1 MLLVGTGL
9 TMVDVALSLAR
20 PGRTLHAVSR
30 RGRVPAAHTTR
41 AKPPT
46 PAPRTPQLAAVAAG
60 TAPAD
65 LDELRTLVRDTVA
78 AAVRETRDW
87 RPAFDTLRPLT
98 AALWSCLGPDERADF
113 LSTDAAWWDLHRH
126 RMPPSTAAAVARL
139 RADGALRVGSDEV
152 LAAEE
157 TADGLVVV
165 LASGRRLAVGAVV
178 NCTGPQGDVRRVGRP
193 ADRRPARRGGTAVP
207 GPLGLGL
214 RTHGGRLVD
223 ASGAHDAPVWTLG
236 AMRRGELFETTA
248 VPEIRAQAAAV
259 AAAVA
264 AELFAP
270 GGRRAHR
277 AGPATSWACR

>member
-1 MLLVGTGL
+1 MT
-9 TMVDVALSLAR
+9 
-20 PGRTLHAVSR
+20 
-30 RGRVPAAHTTR
+30 
-41 AKPPT
+41 
-46 PAPRTPQLAAVAAG
+46 
-60 TAPAD
+60 
-65 LDELRTLVRDTVA
+65 

-139 RADGALRVGSDEV
+139 RADGSLQVGSDEV

-157 TADGLVVV
+157 TNDGLVVV
-165 LASGRRLAVGAVV
+165 LASGRRLTVDAVV
-178 NCTGPQGDVRRVGRP
+178 NCTGPQGDVRRV
-193 ADRRPARRGGTAVP
+193 ADPLIDDLLASGTAVP

-214 RTHGGRLVD
+214 RTHGGRVVD

-248 VPEIRAQAAAV
+248 VPEIRAR
-259 AAAVA
+259 
-264 AELFAP
+264 P
-270 GGRRAHR
+270 RPSPPRWPPSCSRRRCRARR
-277 AGPATSWACR
+277 AGPAT